1 MKRIYIIISALL
13 LSMATFAQVDTEFW
27 FAVPDITNGDYGAD
41 NSIFLTVVSFD
52 KETIV
57 NISQPAEVEG
67 FPGIDTTFT
76 LPANSVRTLDFG
88 KYKSQLEVWADR
100 SFPFGVPH
108 GLHITA
114 DNKISAYYA
123 NKSND
128 SEIYTMK
135 GKNALGTDFLV
146 PMQYEYNCGAYGA
159 AFNSIEILATEDST
173 EITIALQALTTS
185 ELQTTAK
192 QTITIKLNRGWC
204 YSFAAKG
211 KTGSEHLFNTRIK
224 SNKPIAVN
232 STDDSVTPGDLVGD
246 QLTPV
251 NLAGKNYIAVKNYG
265 NVEKVYIFPTEKNT
279 NIWVD
284 EIAQPQ
290 LVTLEDKMMINLNDA
305 NRNVATFIRSDK
317 PIVVFQLTSKKNAS
331 ELGGAIIPK
340 IDCTGSLETVYRSG
354 FGDITLDVITKTAY
368 TNSFTMNGQTGVIKP
383 SDFAVVTANPEW
395 SYARI
400 PLLASDPLVAGN
412 GGVIKVKNSLGYFH
426 VGALDYPAD
435 ANSCSYGYFSDFQ
448 TIKLDAVA
456 GSNAYVSGETLKLEL
471 LNVDALTNI
480 EWTKPD
486 GTKVEG
492 NPLLIPNAGV
502 SDAGMYEVNAESKDG
517 CSTPPTSYVVV
528 NIFAPEKKN
537 YKICSGDSQV
547 LISSG
552 IAPYTWSPTS
562 ETLNLQT
569 ITVSPTQNT
578 IYKSSNHKLG
588 QNILVNTDF
597 KKGNTEFV
605 SDYVYAGTIVA
616 TTPSISG
623 KYSTIY
629 SARAFSS
636 EFNNVYDHDLNTNK
650 GVHLIAKCT
659 AISGKKIWSKMV
671 EVSPNTQYKFSAW
684 FVGAQRS
691 GTAAKLRFSI
701 NDQLSGDQIVPNAP
715 EIVSKKESWKQY
727 STLWNSGNRTTA
739 TLSIVSD
746 VGITDGAG
754 VCIDNITFSPYME
767 VTDTMQVLV
776 SQTPSPQISGDTV
789 VCGGR
794 AFLDAGSFINGAPY
808 ATYNWRKYGE
818 STVIGTS
825 KTLNVNEQGKYIL
838 EVTNDICSGSDTIEV
853 RNGNELRMSIEEK
866 SEICPGE
873 PGFILPYSL
882 QEGSL
887 ISYDILFDQKAEAA
901 GFIDKLHQTITPG
914 ELTIPLPDNV
924 NSDIYQFNLRMIS
937 GSICGDTV
945 LFPVQVKVKLNPQ
958 TLIAQKWNNV
968 LALYN
973 RDYNGGYTYTA
984 YQWYK
989 NGVML
994 TGETKSYL
1002 YLGNGSL
1009 NPADK
1014 YTVELTRTDGE
1025 KMTTCE
1031 FTPEERASLL
1041 PTVVSPSEKIRISNM
1056 SVDGYV
1062 IFCDM
1067 SGLIYNRQLVDKDNK
1082 EIEAPSIKGV
1092 YVLEI
1097 VTSEAREQHKLIV
1110 R

>member
-1 MKRIYIIISALL
+1 MKKIYIIISALL

-52 KETIV
+52 KETTV
-57 NISQPAEVEG
+57 NISQPAEVDG

-76 LPANSVRTLDFG
+76 IPANSVRTLDFS

-211 KTGSEHLFNTRIK
+211 KTGSEHLYNTRIK

-265 NVEKVYIFPTEKNT
+265 NIEKVYIFPTEKNT
-279 NIWVD
+279 NIWID

-305 NRNVATFIRSDK
+305 NRSVATFIRSDK

-426 VGALDYPAD
+426 VGALDYPTD

-471 LNVDALTNI
+471 LNIDALTNI

-486 GTKVEG
+486 GTKVGG

-528 NIFAPEKKN
+528 NVFKPEKIN
-537 YKICSGDSQV
+537 YKICSGDSQ
-547 LISSG
+547 LLSSSG
-552 IAPYTWSPTS
+552 IAPYTWSPVSGLANT
-562 ETLNLQT
+562 QT
-569 ITVSPTQNT
+569 ITVSPLQTT
-578 IYKSSNHKLG
+578 VYKVKNHKPG

-597 KKGNTEFV
+597 KKGNIEFT
-605 SDYVYAGTIVA
+605 SDYVYAGTNVA
-616 TTPSISG
+616 SVPAASG
-623 KYSTIY
+623 KYSVIY

-636 EFNNVYDHDLNTNK
+636 EFNNVFDHDLNTNK

-659 AISGKKIWSKMV
+659 AVPGKKIWSKTV
-671 EVSPNTQYKFSAW
+671 EVSPNTQYQLSAW
-684 FVGAQRS
+684 FVGVQRNGS
-691 GTAAKLRFSI
+691 VAKLRYSI
-701 NDQLSGDQIVPNAP
+701 NDIVQGVKILPSNP
-715 EIVSKKESWKQY
+715 EIVSKKESWRQY
-727 STLWNSGNRTTA
+727 STLWNSGNRTTV
-739 TLSIVSD
+739 TLSIVTD
-746 VGITDGAG
+746 DGITEGAG
-754 VCIDNITFSPYME
+754 VCIDNITFSPYVA
-767 VTDTMQVLV
+767 VTDTMSVAV
-776 SQTPSPQISGDTV
+776 VATPKPKITGDTIICQGAAV
-789 VCGGR
+789 
-794 AFLDAGSFINGAPY
+794 LDAGAFTNGDAY
-808 ATYNWRKYGE
+808 TTYNWKKSGSTTTLSSSKVFSATE
-818 STVIGTS
+818 S
-825 KTLNVNEQGKYIL
+825 GKYLL
-838 EVTNDICSGSDTIEV
+838 EVTNDICIGTDSFYIAPSD
-853 RNGNELRMSIEEK
+853 ELQMTVESTK
-866 SEICPGE
+866 EICPDESVLSFTYVVQKGE
-873 PGFILPYSL
+873 F
-882 QEGSL
+882 
-887 ISYDILFDQKAEAA
+887 ISYNVLFDDKAKSA
-901 GFIDKLHQTITPG
+901 GFENKIQQSASND
-914 ELTIPLPDNV
+914 ELVVAIPANV
-924 NSDIYQFNLRMIS
+924 LSDTYNAEFKMIS
-937 GSICGDTV
+937 GSVCQDTV
-945 LFPVQVKVKLNPQ
+945 TVPVQIKIKINPK
-958 TLIAQKWNNV
+958 TLIAQKWNDV

-973 RDYNGGYTYTA
+973 KDYNGGYSYSS

-989 NGVML
+989 NGEILV
-994 TGETKSYL
+994 GETKSYL
-1002 YLGNGSL
+1002 YLGNGTL
-1009 NPADK
+1009 NPADT
-1014 YTVELTRTDGE
+1014 YTVELTKTDGE
-1025 KMTTCE
+1025 KITTCA
-1031 FTPEERASLL
+1031 FTPEARAAGIPS
-1041 PTVVSPSEKIRISNM
+1041 VVSPLQKIKLPDINTNGSA
-1056 SVDGYV
+1056 V
-1062 IFCDM
+1062 FCDL
-1067 SGLIYNRQLVDKDNK
+1067 SGLIYSRILIDKDNN
-1082 EIEAPSIKGV
+1082 EIKVPARKGL
-1092 YVLEI
+1092 YILEI
-1097 VTSEAREQHKLIV
+1097 VTNETRLQYKMIV